1 MIIPIRPFSDPINNC
16 RTDIADN
23 IYINPIDDK
32 KAETLNNL
40 EKDDINI
47 VVITAEI
54 RMIESE
60 PLLVKI

>member
-1 MIIPIRPFSDPINNC
+1 M
-16 RTDIADN
+16 
-23 IYINPIDDK
+23 NPIDDK